1 VHWQV
6 FGYVFRLRRRVIGL
20 CRLFRLVVVVKI
32 GVFVA
37 FVANGRKRNA
47 RWASRWF
54 DSEIAVWWVA
64 RPMLMDVVVEWTQRE
79 PVMVG

>member
-6 FGYVFRLRRRVIGL
+6 FGYVFRLRRRVISL
-20 CRLFRLVVVVKI
+20 CRLFGLVVVVNI

-47 RWASRWF
+47 RWASWCS
-54 DSEIAVWWVA
+54 DSEIATWWVA
-64 RPMLMDVVVEWTQRE
+64 RPMLVDVVVEWTQRE
-79 PVMVG
+79 PIMVG